1 MWATRKFSAQSLSA
15 SDACCEASMVAWLL
29 HRGSGRR
36 RRSMIQQRVLLQFFF
51 FLFQHVVPFLVR
63 SSFHV
68 TWSSKKLM
76 RFSYRNRCGFA
87 SSVVNCDKSAFDA
100 GEERRGRET
109 VMVPP
114 QPMALPPM
122 ALERLTSEKI
132 VGLKMPPGKDAVP
145 AVTTA
150 PPLLYS
156 SIRFLLDQRKLRPIA
171 RVRFAN
177 ARWLL
182 KMADGLCSPATPSVC
197 NVSGRAVASTNRT
210 KRSSAVSPT
219 PRSCG
224 GHSVVF
230 LQVWRSN
237 ASDRRW

>member
-1 MWATRKFSAQSLSA
+1 
-15 SDACCEASMVAWLL
+15 
-29 HRGSGRR
+29 
-36 RRSMIQQRVLLQFFF
+36 
-51 FLFQHVVPFLVR
+51 
-63 SSFHV
+63 
-68 TWSSKKLM
+68 M
-76 RFSYRNRCGFA
+76 RFYSYRNRCGFA

-109 VMVPP
+109 VMVPRSRWHCRP
-114 QPMALPPM
+114 WLGATDL
-122 ALERLTSEKI
+122 RKI

-197 NVSGRAVASTNRT
+197 NVSGRAVASTTELREAVRFSQRHGPAGGT
-210 KRSSAVSPT
+210 PLSSCRS
-219 PRSCG
+219 G
-224 GHSVVF
+224 G
-230 LQVWRSN
+230 
-237 ASDRRW
+237 AMRRIVAGEVYKYFSSG